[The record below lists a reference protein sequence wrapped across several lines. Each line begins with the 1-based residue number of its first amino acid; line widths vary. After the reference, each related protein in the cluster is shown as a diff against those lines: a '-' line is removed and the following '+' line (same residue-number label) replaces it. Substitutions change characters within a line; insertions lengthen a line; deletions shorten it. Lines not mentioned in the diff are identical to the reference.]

1 MRPDRPQVSLCESV
15 TTRRS
20 RKAKRQVVMGML
32 IGAFGFAIS
41 FAHGLR
47 VPSCLT
53 RLTLRG
59 RARSVSMNAAEV
71 PVKVLS
77 ASNEA
82 TPYANMWCA
91 PWFKLDEVGP
101 ASTRQDLGT
110 ARSAFFLNNVISA
123 AEAARMVAVADSMG
137 FERAADAEK
146 ERQNGAL
153 SWVLHAELEL
163 QLLKRLVPHLPWT
176 IAIHAPGTPAP
187 TLESSGGAPPW
198 IRLVEGAPTGEYVLA
213 GLSARSRVYRYESDG
228 KDAFQAHYD
237 EVWPGSRLEIG
248 VDGCESKMRSDGW
261 KYSSAA
267 RGQWAWSAGDRI
279 SHLSVLLY
287 LTDDFDGGETLLH
300 LEGEELSEEAAS
312 SSNTTTRSSRRRCSS
327 SSNSSMRVAVTPIT
341 GSALCFGQSFK
352 LGRTGVSHSA
362 DALLHEGM
370 PLGPLDGM
378 ATRPLFMKPP
388 AKYVLR
394 TDVQY
399 TMPTPPTATHKAADG
414 ATSNLNDPQAA
425 QSMTIELSEDQE
437 TRAQQLELLKSHGYD
452 VSPFERLS
460 P

>member
-1 MRPDRPQVSLCESV
+1 
-15 TTRRS
+15 
-20 RKAKRQVVMGML
+20 
-32 IGAFGFAIS
+32 
-41 FAHGLR
+41 
-47 VPSCLT
+47 
-53 RLTLRG
+53 
-59 RARSVSMNAAEV
+59 MNAAEV

-101 ASTRQDLGT
+101 VSTRQDLGT

-187 TLESSGGAPPW
+187 TLEWLESSGGTPPW
-198 IRLVEGAPTGEYVLA
+198 IRLVEGAPTGEYVIA
-213 GLSARSRVYRYESDG
+213 GLSARSRIYRYESDG
-228 KDAFQAHYD
+228 KDAFKAHYD

-287 LTDDFDGGETLLH
+287 LTDGFVGGETLLH
-300 LEGEELSEEAAS
+300 LEGEELSEELSEEAAPGAS
-312 SSNTTTRSSRRRCSS
+312 RSTTTTSS
-327 SSNSSMRVAVTPIT
+327 SSSSSGSSSSSSSSSRVAVTPIT

-370 PLGPLDGM
+370 PLAPLDCM
-378 ATRPLFMKPP
+378 AARPLFMKPP

-399 TMPTPPTATHKAADG
+399 TMPIPPTATHKAADC
-414 ATSNLNDPQAA
+414 ATSSLNDPQAA
-425 QSMTIELSEDQE
+425 QSMTIELSEDPE
-437 TRAQQLELLKSHGYD
+437 TRAQQLELLKSYGYD
-452 VSPFERLS
+452 VSSFERLS